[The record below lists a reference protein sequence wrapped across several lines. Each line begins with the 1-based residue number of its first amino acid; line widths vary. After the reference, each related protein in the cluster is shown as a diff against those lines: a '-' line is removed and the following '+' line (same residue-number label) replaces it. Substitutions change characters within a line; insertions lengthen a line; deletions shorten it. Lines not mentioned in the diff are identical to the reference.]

1 MKIEKF
7 LYKISQDERMKKI
20 TYEKC
25 WGYSLILKEGYGV
38 IKKVQRG
45 YYFNNIHCGYGFKT
59 TVETFYQKTTQSR
72 ILNWLKEVEKVNL
85 EEIDKLNN
93 EDYLNVIRAK
103 LNQIELDIEIKEA
116 EITKMKDFRKKIKDE
131 VNRIKL

>member
-7 LYKISQDERMKKI
+7 LEKISQDERVEKI
-20 TYEKC
+20 YYDNRF
-25 WGYSLILKEGYGV
+25 GYNLKLKEGYGV
-38 IKKVQRG
+38 VKKVQEG
-45 YYFNNIHCGYGFKT
+45 YYFNNIHCGYGLKT

-72 ILNWLKEVEKVNL
+72 VLNWLEKVEKVNL

-93 EDYLNVIRAK
+93 KDYLNVIRAK
-103 LNQIELDIEIKEA
+103 LNQIELDIEIKEE
-116 EITKMKDFRKKIKDE
+116 EITKMKDFIKKIKDE

>member
-7 LYKISQDERMKKI
+7 LEKISQDERVKKI
-20 TYEKC
+20 TYEKG
-25 WGYSLILKEGYGV
+25 WGYSLNLKEGYGV
-38 IKKVQRG
+38 VKKVQRG
-45 YYFNNIHCGYGFKT
+45 YYFNNIHCGYGLET

-72 ILNWLKEVEKVNL
+72 VLNWLEKVEKVNL

-93 EDYLNVIRAK
+93 KDYLNVIRAK
-103 LNQIELDIEIKEA
+103 LNQIELDIEIKEE

>member
-7 LYKISQDERMKKI
+7 LEKISQDERVEKI
-20 TYEKC
+20 YYDNRF
-25 WGYSLILKEGYGV
+25 GYNLKLKEGYGV
-38 IKKVQRG
+38 VKKVQKG
-45 YYFNNIHCGYGFKT
+45 YYFNNIHCGYGLKT

-72 ILNWLKEVEKVNL
+72 VLNWLEKVEKVNL

-93 EDYLNVIRAK
+93 KDYLNVIRAK
-103 LNQIELDIEIKEA
+103 LNQIELDIEIKEE